1 VQIVFVTAMTTVLHA
16 ADNYTVDI
24 VLAAILV
31 LGGAMGAQFGV
42 RMASRLRG
50 EQLRLLLAILV
61 LAVGLRLLYGLVATP
76 NDLYTLAL
84 GGS

>member
-1 VQIVFVTAMTTVLHA
+1 MRNEYKVPGIGSGQWFQAVAVML
-16 ADNYTVDI
+16 
-24 VLAAILV
+24 LV
-31 LGGAMGAQFGV
+31 VGGAIGAQFGV

>member
-1 VQIVFVTAMTTVLHA
+1 
-16 ADNYTVDI
+16 
-24 VLAAILV
+24 
-31 LGGAMGAQFGV
+31 
-42 RMASRLRG
+42 
-50 EQLRLLLAILV
+50 LLAILV